1 MKGIILSGGLGT
13 RLHPLTKSCSKQLL
27 PVYDKPMIYYP
38 LSTLM
43 VSGIQEILI
52 ISTKE
57 ALPLYKKLLGD
68 GSSLGISLAYAVQE
82 RPGGIAEALL
92 VGEKFLQGDSVALI
106 LGDNLF
112 YASGLGK
119 KMKTLTQNHKGARIF
134 SYYVKD
140 PERYGV
146 LVENEEGKLQEIIE
160 KPKRASSNHVV
171 TGLYFYDE
179 KATQFVK
186 QLIPSERGELE
197 ITDLNNLYLQSDE
210 LSVTK
215 LEEGSAW
222 LDTGTP
228 EALLQASN
236 FVYTIEERQGLKIAC
251 LEQIA
256 YEMGYISF
264 EKLSELV
271 SLYRPSSYGEYLKKF
286 CERQRSFVKLESREI
301 EERILL

>member
-13 RLHPLTKSCSKQLL
+13 RLYPMTKSCSKQLL

-43 VSGIQEILI
+43 LSGIQDILI
-52 ISTKE
+52 ISTRE
-57 ALPLYKKLLGD
+57 ALPLYRKLLGN
-68 GSSLGISLAYAVQE
+68 GSFLGISLSYAVQDK
-82 RPGGIAEALL
+82 PKGIAEALL
-92 VGEKFLQGDSVALI
+92 VGEKFLGGESVALV

-112 YASGLGK
+112 YGAGLGK
-119 KMKTLTQNHKGARIF
+119 NLRSLTENHKGARIF

-146 LVENEEGKLQEIIE
+146 LVEDDKGKLHSIVE
-160 KPKRASSNHVV
+160 KPKKAPSNLVV
-171 TGLYFYDE
+171 TGLYFYDQ
-179 KATQFVK
+179 KAVDFAKKLQ
-186 QLIPSERGELE
+186 PSERGELE

-210 LSVTK
+210 LFVTK

-236 FVYTIEERQGLKIAC
+236 FVYTLEERQGLKIAC

-256 YEMGYISF
+256 YEMGYIRF
-264 EKLSELV
+264 DKLSDII
-271 SLYRPSSYGEYLKKF
+271 SSYPSNSYKDYLKLY
-286 CERQRSFVKLESREI
+286 CERQKLFLKLELKRT